1 MRSLSTDQLKLRHN
15 STSKNA
21 AEGFSLLEMM
31 VVITVI
37 LIIASISFPF
47 FRRGIERT
55 REAVLHDDLYTLR
68 VLIDRFTLDNKRAPA
83 SLEELVQKGYLGR
96 VPTDPFTGSNETW
109 QVEKEDE
116 PIPPGDETL
125 GIVDV
130 HSGSDALSLDGT
142 PYSSW

>member
-1 MRSLSTDQLKLRHN
+1 M
-15 STSKNA
+15 
-21 AEGFSLLEMM
+21 
-31 VVITVI
+31 
-37 LIIASISFPF
+37 
-47 FRRGIERT
+47 
-55 REAVLHDDLYTLR
+55 
-68 VLIDRFTLDNKRAPA
+68 IDGYTLDNRRAPA
-83 SLEELVQKGYLGR
+83 SLEELVRKGYLGR

-116 PIPPGDETL
+116 PILPGDETL

>member
-1 MRSLSTDQLKLRHN
+1 M
-15 STSKNA
+15 SKDA
-21 AEGFSLLEMM
+21 VEGFSLLEMM
-31 VVITVI
+31 MVITVI
-37 LIIASISFPF
+37 LIIATISQPF
-47 FRRGIERT
+47 YMTGIERT
-55 REAVLHDDLYTLR
+55 REAVLRDDLYTLR
-68 VLIDRFTLDNKRAPA
+68 VVIDRYTLDNKRAPA
-83 SLEELVQKGYLGR
+83 SLEELVKKGYLGR

-116 PIPPGDETL
+116 PILPGDETL